1 MQALLWFFCG
11 WKKLKYFVNVW
22 NTKALISCRDFML
35 RKIFQYFLMGWQN
48 FIKSW
53 IRKNF
58 PRHILIHKVQ
68 NIGAIQNKKYIINYL
83 MNSFDD
89 ASGNLVVQV
98 PGYLLK
104 LLFLDFR
111 FSFLESC
118 KFLLFSDSIQRVFA
132 KTNLC

>member
-1 MQALLWFFCG
+1 MRSAFINHFRKAEYVKSGKVFASSSMIFLW
-11 WKKLKYFVNVW
+11 LKEAQIFVNVW
-22 NTKALISCRDFML
+22 KMSQNMKALISCRDFML
-35 RKIFQYFLMGWQN
+35 RKIFQYFLMDSQN

-53 IRKNF
+53 ISKNF

-68 NIGAIQNKKYIINYL
+68 NIWPIQNKKYIINYL

-104 LLFLDFR
+104 LLLIFW
-111 FSFLESC
+111 E
-118 KFLLFSDSIQRVFA
+118 
-132 KTNLC
+132 